1 MTDTTTFTMSSYI
14 YKMTA
19 LFVPLKPTTYNLI
32 IAYKNCDWILHVIAV
47 LDDVQK
53 KCDMLRK

>member
-1 MTDTTTFTMSSYI
+1 MSSYI